1 MFYKHHKLSGYYFDC
16 VFHYKKVIQAN
27 EIFNPMQGIKENLLT
42 IKRRIF
48 KKLESYGI
56 IGKNNA
62 WSYKKS

>member
-1 MFYKHHKLSGYYFDC
+1 MFFRHPKLSGYYFDY
-16 VFHYKKVIQAN
+16 VYIMSNDFQIN
-27 EIFNPMQGIKENLLT
+27 EIFNPMQVIKDNLLT

>member
-1 MFYKHHKLSGYYFDC
+1 MSNDFQINK
-16 VFHYKKVIQAN
+16 
-27 EIFNPMQGIKENLLT
+27 IFNPMQVIKDNLLT

>member
-1 MFYKHHKLSGYYFDC
+1 LIASSTI
-16 VFHYKKVIQAN
+16 KVSQAN
-27 EIFNPMQGIKENLLT
+27 EIFNLMQVIKDNLLT